1 MSEAPFMILA
11 GGTGGHIFPGI
22 AVSQEFKALGVPVIW
37 LGSSHGMENALV
49 PGAGLRLET
58 ITISGLR
65 GKGVLALIGA
75 PLRLLRAIWQA
86 RGLIRQYRPRAVLSF
101 GGFAAGPGGI
111 AARLSGVPVF
121 VHEQNRL
128 PGLTNRVLSR
138 LARRIFAGFPD
149 SFSPGRSEWTGNPV
163 RSDIAAIAPPGE
175 RQPAERR
182 AMRLLVLGGSQ
193 GASAL
198 NTHVPAALA
207 LLRDGAID
215 VRHQAGARMLE
226 TARASYAEHRV
237 EAAIEPFIA
246 DMAEAYAWADL
257 VICRAGALTLAEL
270 CAAGIASILVPFP
283 AAVDDHQTA
292 NARFLVEQQ
301 AALLL
306 PQSALNA
313 ESLAALI
320 GPLAQNAERRLSM
333 ARAARAL
340 AKPEAARTVAQLCM
354 EALA

>member
-22 AVSQEFKALGVPVIW
+22 AVSQEFQALGVPVIW

-86 RGLIRQYRPRAVLSF
+86 RGLIHKYRPRAVLSF

-128 PGLTNRVLSR
+128 PGLTNRVLSK
-138 LARRIFAGFPD
+138 LARRVFAGFPD
-149 SFSPGRSEWTGNPV
+149 SFGPGRGEWTGNPV
-163 RSDIAAIAPPGE
+163 RRDIAAIAPPGE
-175 RQPAERR
+175 RQPAAGR
-182 AMRLLVLGGSQ
+182 AMHLLVLGGSQ
-193 GASAL
+193 GAGAL

-207 LLRDGAID
+207 LLRECVIE

-226 TARASYAEHRV
+226 TARATYAEHHV
-237 EAAIEPFIA
+237 DAVIEPFIA

-283 AAVDDHQTA
+283 AAVDDHQTV

-306 PQSALNA
+306 PQSALKA

-320 GPLAQNAERRLSM
+320 GPLAQSASRRLDM
-333 ARAARAL
+333 AQAARRL
-340 AKPEAARTVAQLCM
+340 AKPEAAHTVAQRCM

>member
-1 MSEAPFMILA
+1 MSDAPFMILA

-22 AVSQEFKALGVPVIW
+22 AVAHELQAQGVPVIW
-37 LGSSHGMENALV
+37 LGSRHGMENELV
-49 PGAGLRLET
+49 PRAELRLET

-65 GKGVLALIGA
+65 GKGLLTLMGA
-75 PLRLLRAIWQA
+75 PWRLLRAVWQA
-86 RGLIRQYRPRAVLSF
+86 RQLMRKHRPRAVLSF

-128 PGLTNRVLSR
+128 PGLTNKVLSK
-138 LARRIFAGFPD
+138 LARRVFAGFPD
-149 SFSPGRSEWTGNPV
+149 SFAPGRSEWTGNPV
-163 RSDIAAIAPPGE
+163 RADIAALAAPDARSSSEG
-175 RQPAERR
+175 R

-193 GASAL
+193 GAQAL

-207 LLRDGAID
+207 LLRDASIEI
-215 VRHQAGARMLE
+215 RHQAGARMLE
-226 TARASYAEHRV
+226 TTRAHYAEHHV
-237 EAAIEPFIA
+237 AAVIEPFIA
-246 DMAEAYAWADL
+246 DMSEAYDWADL

-270 CAAGIASILVPFP
+270 CAAGLASILVPFP

-320 GPLAQNAERRLSM
+320 GPLASQPERRLAM
-333 ARAARAL
+333 AQAARRL
-340 AKPEAARTVAQLCM
+340 AKPEAARTVARLCM